1 MNILCL
7 LPHLIQHFDSPTPF
21 CKETADKI
29 AKVCADEKS
38 ATLSNLAHMMSLY
51 STHSYSR
58 DCTNW
63 INVVCRYLH
72 DAFAEIT
79 LNLVTYLAEVS
90 SPRWK
95 LLLLV
100 SAFGDLNTNKV
111 NLDFVFVF
119 QLLEKGLP
127 SMQQS
132 LLQIIYSLLSHIDL
146 SAAPVKQFNLEI
158 MKVIGKYVQVRLSQE
173 YELFTTHVL
182 YTHSTITKFHI
193 KGIVHQKMSNLTFLQ
208 CH

>member
-1 MNILCL
+1 MSLCSLSSWDWYTGFPLNILCL

-29 AKVCADEKS
+29 AKVCTDEKS

-79 LNLVTYLAEVS
+79 LNLVTYLAEVLNWR
-90 SPRWK
+90 PRCDCWLYCGK
-95 LLLLV
+95 CWTVVCFL
-100 SAFGDLNTNKV
+100 S
-111 NLDFVFVF
+111 

-127 SMQQS
+127 GMQQS

-158 MKVIGKYVQVRLSQE
+158 MKIIGKFVQVNLQ
-173 YELFTTHVL
+173 L
-182 YTHSTITKFHI
+182 HI
-193 KGIVHQKMSNLTFLQ
+193 CRYYNCV
-208 CH
+208 C

>member
-1 MNILCL
+1 
-7 LPHLIQHFDSPTPF
+7 
-21 CKETADKI
+21 
-29 AKVCADEKS
+29 
-38 ATLSNLAHMMSLY
+38 MMSLY

-79 LNLVTYLAEVS
+79 LNLVTYLAEVCKIKI
-90 SPRWK
+90 K
-95 LLLLV
+95 LVAV
-100 SAFGDLNTNKV
+100 SHIWLNKISNV
-111 NLDFVFVF
+111 SISVS

-158 MKVIGKYVQVRLSQE
+158 MKIIGKYVQVSLHHTSCV
-173 YELFTTHVL
+173 VL
-182 YTHSTITKFHI
+182 I
-193 KGIVHQKMSNLTFLQ
+193 
-208 CH
+208 